1 MNFVDVWTELLN
13 PTSRDYSFFF
23 LMFTNPTLVSTTYLL
38 TSNLFRGLSIQN
50 IILISDHSLVS
61 LNLNLSLPKY
71 CWRFNPHLLMDKQF
85 SSFLTD
91 RLSQFL
97 ETNDNGEV
105 SNSCMWETWKVVM
118 RGHIIAFESY
128 HKKERRKRLSEIESI
143 LPSKVFLQ
151 TKAQSDLTAI
161 LKLKYEYN

>member
-1 MNFVDVWTELLN
+1 M
-13 PTSRDYSFFF
+13 
-23 LMFTNPTLVSTTYLL
+23 
-38 TSNLFRGLSIQN
+38 
-50 IILISDHSLVS
+50 
-61 LNLNLSLPKY
+61 
-71 CWRFNPHLLMDKQF
+71 
-85 SSFLTD
+85 TD

-128 HKKERRKRLSEIESI
+128 NKKERRKRLSEIESI